1 MFVARIMTFG
11 KRVYSNKS
19 SGRNIHLES
28 VQDDVQQTQQ
38 ADINDVE
45 DKLGLGL

>member
-1 MFVARIMTFG
+1 MDYMFE
-11 KRVYSNKS
+11 KS

-38 ADINDVE
+38 QADINDVK